1 MPVNANN
8 FPMPIVIANQ
18 PVASNLSIFDTNFY
32 AVSSYLANVS
42 NQTAGTPY
50 GLANGNNIIYLDV
63 NGTVQ
68 LSGSNSSFN
77 SNSSISFTANN
88 NKMFLT
94 TGGELNLP
102 ISDYDPFHN
111 SALIQVDGGTQVAI
125 GANGYIWEFDGSLSS
140 YQAPTLKLPQGG
152 ILGDI
157 NYSDALE
164 LFSPNTMQYV
174 SFNYGYDQYIW
185 ADSNNAFI
193 GTNWLP
199 NFITGDLSRNW
210 VFDKKG
216 NITLPAFGGYIQA
229 NANVNTVYIQANSNS
244 GAWAFTNANTLIFPD
259 TTTMYGNTIIV
270 TGTYNIQST
279 GNTLLQT
286 SAAGGAKSWNFVT
299 DGNLVFPDSTTQYT
313 AFTNTAFAKI
323 NSAYGQANTA
333 YGQAN
338 LAYSAANTAQT
349 SSNTVYGQANAA
361 YNQANAAYLAAN
373 NNIIDVF
380 ANSGLISA
388 NSANLTFN
396 NTATVNAFVIANGSV
411 GANIAFAVNT
421 TINLISANI
430 TTANVGTLNTTS
442 IFGVPPS
449 IGSVAL
455 TIDGGIQSGSF
466 PSGIVIKSNNV
477 NLIYAGAGNVGIGG
491 ITSPTS
497 NLHVSGNA
505 NISTNLIVGNSLSVS
520 NINVSTINATS
531 CSNIS
536 TLGVTSLFVSVNTTT
551 ANLIVTSNIAN
562 TGNLFV
568 TQNTFT
574 GNLSITQNTSTGNL
588 TVFTYANISS
598 LNVGAITG
606 TSLNLSTTTGINIG
620 NNATMTSCANV
631 LLIGTSTASNGDI
644 ILTSNGVN
652 GGTGTTYLNVSRLG
666 VVTISGNLSVAANI
680 ANTGNLLVTQ
690 NTSTGN
696 LSVTTLANV
705 TTLNVGTITG
715 FANVAN
721 ATGTIANGIG
731 ANTVG
736 YLGVPQNS
744 QTGASY
750 TLTTADQGKHVYVN
764 YSATAN
770 ITIPAN
776 ATTSFPIGTTIA
788 LITANAA
795 TVNIASDTLIWANSG
810 TTGNRSLTANAMA
823 SLIKVA
829 NTTWYVSGVGL
840 S

>member
-18 PVASNLSIFDTNFY
+18 PVASNLSIFDTNFH

-50 GLANGNNIIYLDV
+50 GLANGAYL
-63 NGTVQ
+63 
-68 LSGSNSSFN
+68 
-77 SNSSISFTANN
+77 AY
-88 NKMFLT
+88 LT
-94 TGGELNLP
+94 TQGGLNLP
-102 ISDYDPFHN
+102 SNPAIDTQANTSLINVASGGDQLMIS
-111 SALIQVDGGTQVAI
+111 
-125 GANGYIWEFDGSLSS
+125 ANGHEWHFDASYISYSTPSIRLPPYGAVIGDLDVLQSLSMFTPITMA
-140 YQAPTLKLPQGG
+140 YVAL
-152 ILGDI
+152 
-157 NYSDALE
+157 NYN
-164 LFSPNTMQYV
+164 F
-174 SFNYGYDQYIW
+174 DQYIW
-185 ADSNNAFI
+185 GDANACFMS
-193 GTNWLP
+193 TNWGSG
-199 NFITGDLSRNW
+199 NTFSGNLSSNW
-210 VFDKKG
+210 VFDKLG
-216 NITLPAFGGYIQA
+216 NLTLPAIGGTIQA

-380 ANSGLISA
+380 ANSGLILA

-396 NTATVNAFVIANGSV
+396 NTATVNALVTANGSV
-411 GANIAFAVNT
+411 GTNIAFAVNT

-430 TTANVGTLNTTS
+430 TT
-442 IFGVPPS
+442 
-449 IGSVAL
+449 
-455 TIDGGIQSGSF
+455 
-466 PSGIVIKSNNV
+466 
-477 NLIYAGAGNVGIGG
+477 
-491 ITSPTS
+491 
-497 NLHVSGNA
+497 
-505 NISTNLIVGNSLSVS
+505 
-520 NINVSTINATS
+520 
-531 CSNIS
+531 
-536 TLGVTSLFVSVNTTT
+536 
-551 ANLIVTSNIAN
+551 
-562 TGNLFV
+562 
-568 TQNTFT
+568 
-574 GNLSITQNTSTGNL
+574 
-588 TVFTYANISS
+588 
-598 LNVGAITG
+598 
-606 TSLNLSTTTGINIG
+606 
-620 NNATMTSCANV
+620 
-631 LLIGTSTASNGDI
+631 
-644 ILTSNGVN
+644 
-652 GGTGTTYLNVSRLG
+652 
-666 VVTISGNLSVAANI
+666 
-680 ANTGNLLVTQ
+680 
-690 NTSTGN
+690 
-696 LSVTTLANV
+696 ANV

-736 YLGVPQNS
+736 YLGVPQNP

>member
-1 MPVNANN
+1 MPVNAND

-42 NQTAGTPY
+42 NQTSGTPY

-157 NYSDALE
+157 NYADALE

-199 NFITGDLSRNW
+199 DFITGDLSRNW
-210 VFDKKG
+210 VFDKIG

-380 ANSGLISA
+380 ANSGLILA

-411 GANIAFAVNT
+411 GTNIAFAVNT

-430 TTANVGTLNTTS
+430 TTA
-442 IFGVPPS
+442 
-449 IGSVAL
+449 
-455 TIDGGIQSGSF
+455 
-466 PSGIVIKSNNV
+466 
-477 NLIYAGAGNVGIGG
+477 
-491 ITSPTS
+491 
-497 NLHVSGNA
+497 
-505 NISTNLIVGNSLSVS
+505 
-520 NINVSTINATS
+520 
-531 CSNIS
+531 
-536 TLGVTSLFVSVNTTT
+536 
-551 ANLIVTSNIAN
+551 
-562 TGNLFV
+562 
-568 TQNTFT
+568 
-574 GNLSITQNTSTGNL
+574 
-588 TVFTYANISS
+588 
-598 LNVGAITG
+598 
-606 TSLNLSTTTGINIG
+606 
-620 NNATMTSCANV
+620 
-631 LLIGTSTASNGDI
+631 
-644 ILTSNGVN
+644 
-652 GGTGTTYLNVSRLG
+652 
-666 VVTISGNLSVAANI
+666 
-680 ANTGNLLVTQ
+680 
-690 NTSTGN
+690 
-696 LSVTTLANV
+696 
-705 TTLNVGTITG
+705 NVGTITG

-736 YLGVPQNS
+736 YLGVPQNP

-795 TVNIASDTLIWANSG
+795 TVNIVSDTLIWANSG

>member
-18 PVASNLSIFDTNFY
+18 PVASNLSIFDTNFH

-50 GLANGNNIIYLDV
+50 GLANGAYL
-63 NGTVQ
+63 
-68 LSGSNSSFN
+68 
-77 SNSSISFTANN
+77 AY
-88 NKMFLT
+88 LT
-94 TGGELNLP
+94 TQGGLNLP
-102 ISDYDPFHN
+102 SNPAIDTQANTSLINVASGGDQLMIS
-111 SALIQVDGGTQVAI
+111 
-125 GANGYIWEFDGSLSS
+125 ANGHEWHFDASYISYSTPSIRLPPYGAVIGDLDVLQSLSMFTPITMA
-140 YQAPTLKLPQGG
+140 YVAL
-152 ILGDI
+152 
-157 NYSDALE
+157 NYN
-164 LFSPNTMQYV
+164 F
-174 SFNYGYDQYIW
+174 DQYIW
-185 ADSNNAFI
+185 GDANACFMS
-193 GTNWLP
+193 TNWGSG
-199 NFITGDLSRNW
+199 NTFSGNLSSNW
-210 VFDKKG
+210 VFDKLG
-216 NITLPAFGGYIQA
+216 NLTLPAIGGTIQA

-380 ANSGLISA
+380 ANSGLILA

-430 TTANVGTLNTTS
+430 TTANV
-442 IFGVPPS
+442 
-449 IGSVAL
+449 
-455 TIDGGIQSGSF
+455 
-466 PSGIVIKSNNV
+466 
-477 NLIYAGAGNVGIGG
+477 
-491 ITSPTS
+491 
-497 NLHVSGNA
+497 
-505 NISTNLIVGNSLSVS
+505 
-520 NINVSTINATS
+520 
-531 CSNIS
+531 
-536 TLGVTSLFVSVNTTT
+536 
-551 ANLIVTSNIAN
+551 
-562 TGNLFV
+562 
-568 TQNTFT
+568 
-574 GNLSITQNTSTGNL
+574 
-588 TVFTYANISS
+588 
-598 LNVGAITG
+598 
-606 TSLNLSTTTGINIG
+606 
-620 NNATMTSCANV
+620 
-631 LLIGTSTASNGDI
+631 
-644 ILTSNGVN
+644 
-652 GGTGTTYLNVSRLG
+652 
-666 VVTISGNLSVAANI
+666 
-680 ANTGNLLVTQ
+680 
-690 NTSTGN
+690 
-696 LSVTTLANV
+696 

-736 YLGVPQNS
+736 YLGVPQNP